1 MTMLM
6 QILAHT
12 PKWVYATFFGLVW
25 LGIRQMGSGQVGAL
39 RVSLVALS
47 MGALS
52 LAGMIS
58 AFDGTA
64 AHLLAWA
71 VAAAL
76 VAFIVLRRPLPSGT
90 RYDAATRSF
99 HVVGSALP
107 LALMMGIFFTKYV
120 VGVLQVM
127 QPQLV
132 HQAAFATAI
141 CALYGAFAGAFAA
154 RSLRLWKLA
163 LGTGAAPVRAAIA
176 D

>member
-6 QILAHT
+6 QILSHT

-25 LGIRQMGSGQVGAL
+25 LGVRQMGSGQVGAL

-52 LAGMIS
+52 LAGVIS
-58 AFDGTA
+58 AFGDTA

-71 VAAAL
+71 AAAAL
-76 VAFIVLRRPLPSGT
+76 VAFIVLRRPLPPGT

-107 LALMMGIFFTKYV
+107 MALMMGIFFTKYT

-127 QPQLV
+127 QPQLMR
-132 HQAAFATAI
+132 QAAFATAI
-141 CALYGAFAGAFAA
+141 CALYGAFAGTFAA

-163 LGTGAAPVRAAIA
+163 LRNTATPAGPVIA
-176 D
+176 K